1 MLLHW
6 GQRSLISPVQS
17 YLLANFPA
25 SYCQM
30 GIGTARLLLSSFLL
44 TCLFVIS
51 TTASVMKTHRLILIG
66 RFNIFIYSLALVHI
80 VLQLFFCGCLYINS
94 LFPIK
99 KKSRRIF
106 GTLKNT
112 FHKHPLLPLFCIRLK
127 HLLSFTWTQTD
138 HCCSGWLEISP
149 SSKRCISLIIL
160 SLVFF
165 IYWDWGN

>member
-25 SYCQM
+25 SYCRM

-51 TTASVMKTHRLILIG
+51 TTASVMTTHRLILIG

-94 LFPIK
+94 LFPILK
-99 KKSRRIF
+99 KEQEDF
-106 GTLKNT
+106 WHLK
-112 FHKHPLLPLFCIRLK
+112 KHV
-127 HLLSFTWTQTD
+127 SQT
-138 HCCSGWLEISP
+138 SSSP
-149 SSKRCISLIIL
+149 SFLHPTEASVIFYLDTNRSLL
-160 SLVFF
+160 FRMT
-165 IYWDWGN
+165 GNLTKQQTVHFSDNS